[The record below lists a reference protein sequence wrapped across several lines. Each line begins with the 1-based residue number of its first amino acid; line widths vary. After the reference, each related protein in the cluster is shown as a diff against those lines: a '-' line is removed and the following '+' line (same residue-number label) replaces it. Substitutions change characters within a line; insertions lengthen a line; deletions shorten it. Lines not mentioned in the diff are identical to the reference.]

1 MPEDRWVE
9 PRARIPLA
17 GIVAIVL
24 IVAVVAVFLKTQLG
38 AIFPTTTVQ
47 VTDTQGTDTANI
59 AGRASSTFEGLR
71 EIALA
76 RKERLEGVLQTGDGA
91 RVFTVDVPARTL
103 AVTRDGRRETFP
115 LELGANGALTAV
127 FELDGVVTRIDVAA
141 LDRTLTYSRPGVSAN
156 PIAVPLVETLAYE
169 GFFEYHGERLLL
181 QYLPGQDA
189 VRFAGAQTDLIPV
202 ATAGDGTLAGV
213 WTRDDTSHPVRIDLT
228 RLEATVADVW

>member
-1 MPEDRWVE
+1 MSEDRWVE

-47 VTDTQGTDTANI
+47 VTDAQGANTANI
-59 AGRASSTFEGLR
+59 AGRASGTFEGLR
-71 EIALA
+71 EITLA
-76 RKERLEGVLQTGDGA
+76 RKERLEGVLHTSDGA

-103 AVTRDGRRETFP
+103 TVARDGQQEIFP
-115 LELGANGALTAV
+115 LEPGANGALAAA

-181 QYLPGQDA
+181 QYLPGKDA
-189 VRFAGAQTDLIPV
+189 VRFTGAQTDLVPV
-202 ATAGDGTLAGV
+202 TAADDGTLAGTWV
-213 WTRDDTSHPVRIDLT
+213 RDGTSHPVRVDT
-228 RLEATVADVW
+228 ARLEATIADVW